1 MIVDRLKLD
10 FASPT
15 SQENGVLPATNT
27 VINTANRSAIV
38 IGAGFGGLSAALR
51 LTARGVHTTVVDRLA
66 GPGGRA
72 VEFVHAQSKHQFRYD
87 AGPTVLTAPIL
98 FEELFA
104 LFGEKLADHVN
115 LLPVTPWY
123 QMRFADGT
131 QFNYGGTTEQIQTE
145 IARFSAADARAYP
158 AYLAHSEKLFEKGY
172 EELGTQAFLGWGSML
187 KALPAMMRLRADRS
201 VYDVTAKF
209 FKDDRIRRAFSIQP
223 LLVGGNP
230 FDTTS
235 IYSLIHYLERKW
247 GVWFVRGGMARLVD
261 ALVALGTRHGVQ
273 FVWNADVRAIDVKEG
288 LANGVTLRDGTQLQA
303 NTVVCNADPG
313 YVLGQLLPPPYR
325 KADITER
332 KQYSMGLFVW
342 YFSTNKQYPDVPHHT
357 ILFGETYREVLN
369 KIFNTRQLPDD
380 LSIYLHR
387 PSATDPA
394 CAPAG
399 HDSFYALV
407 PVPNLSA
414 DIDWASVAEPF
425 KASLQAAL
433 QERILPELSQHIV
446 DESHV
451 TPQYF
456 SQELM
461 SPWGSG
467 FSITPTLM
475 QSAGF
480 RFPNRSPDIAN
491 LYFTGAGTHPGAG
504 VPGVVTSAKVV
515 ERLMFG
521 TVA

>member
-1 MIVDRLKLD
+1 MINGLNTDA
-10 FASPT
+10 FAHVGRDKGSPQT
-15 SQENGVLPATNT
+15 SNT
-27 VINTANRSAIV
+27 AIV
-38 IGAGFGGLSAALR
+38 IGAGFGGLATALR
-51 LTARGVHTTVVDRLA
+51 LAARGVQTTVVDRLA

-72 VEFVHAQSKHQFRYD
+72 VEFVHSHAGQPFRYD

-98 FEELFA
+98 FEELFG
-104 LFGEKLADHVN
+104 LFGERLADHVE

-145 IARFSAADARAYP
+145 IARFSPADAKAYP

-201 VYDVTAKF
+201 VFDVTAKF

-261 ALVALGTRHGVQ
+261 ALVALGARHGVT
-273 FVWNADVRAIDVKEG
+273 FVWNADVAAIGVEKG
-288 LANGVTLRDGTQLQA
+288 LATGLTLKDGRQLQA

-313 YVLGQLLPPPYR
+313 YVLGQLLPLAYR
-325 KADITER
+325 KADITKR

-342 YFSTNKQYPDVPHHT
+342 YFSTNRQYPEVPHHT
-357 ILFGETYREVLN
+357 ILFGKTYREVLH
-369 KIFNTRQLPDD
+369 KIFNTRELPDD

-387 PSATDPA
+387 PGATDPA
-394 CAPAG
+394 YAPEG

-414 DIDWASVAEPF
+414 DIDWASVAGSF
-425 KASLQAAL
+425 KACLQADL
-433 QERILPELSQHIV
+433 QERILPGLGEHIV

-451 TPQYF
+451 TPHYF
-456 SQELM
+456 AQELM

-491 LYFTGAGTHPGAG
+491 LYFCGAGTHPGAG
-504 VPGVVTSAKVV
+504 VPGVVTSSKVV

-521 TVA
+521 AVA

>member
-1 MIVDRLKLD
+1 MVIDSLRSGLR
-10 FASPT
+10 PEP
-15 SQENGVLPATNT
+15 SQGTGVSSAY
-27 VINTANRSAIV
+27 NTALV
-38 IGAGFGGLSAALR
+38 VGAGFGGLATALR
-51 LTARGVHTTVVDRLA
+51 LAARGMRTTVVDRLG

-72 VEFVHAQSKHQFRYD
+72 TEFVRSHSGHAFRYD

-104 LFGEKLADHVN
+104 LFGERLADHVE

-123 QMRFADGT
+123 QMQFADGT
-131 QFNYGGTTEQIQTE
+131 HFNYGGTTEQIQAE
-145 IARFSAADARAYP
+145 IAKFSKADAAAYP
-158 AYLAHSEKLFEKGY
+158 AYLSHSEKLFEKGY
-172 EELGTQAFLGWGSML
+172 EELGSQPFLDWRAMAR
-187 KALPAMMRLRADRS
+187 ALPAMARLRADRS
-201 VYDVTAKF
+201 VYALTARY
-209 FKDDRIRRAFSIQP
+209 FKHDHIRRAFSIQP

-261 ALVALGTRHGVQ
+261 ALVALAERHGVQ
-273 FVWNADVRAIDVKEG
+273 FLWNAEVAAIEVSGG
-288 LANGVTLRDGTQLQA
+288 LASGVRLRDGRTVQA
-303 NTVVCNADPG
+303 ETVVCNADPG
-313 YVLGQLLPPPYR
+313 YVLSQLLPAPHTKR
-325 KADITER
+325 NAVTK
-332 KQYSMGLFVW
+332 KQYSMSLFVW
-342 YFSTNKQYPDVPHHT
+342 YFSTDITYPEVAHHT
-357 ILFGETYREVLN
+357 ILFGHTYREVLH
-369 KIFNTRQLPDD
+369 KIFNTLELPED

-407 PVPNLSA
+407 PVPNLRSGIA
-414 DIDWASVAEPF
+414 WDSVADTF
-425 KASLQAAL
+425 KAALQAAL
-433 QERILPELSQHIV
+433 AQRVLPDLAQHLV
-446 DESHV
+446 DDFYV
-451 TPQYF
+451 TPEYF
-456 SQELM
+456 AKELL
-461 SPWGSG
+461 SPWGAG

-480 RFPNRSPDIAN
+480 RFPNRSATIPN

-521 TVA
+521 TVR

>member
-1 MIVDRLKLD
+1 MTGPVNSGSVFSAGHQSHVNQVGR
-10 FASPT
+10 T
-15 SQENGVLPATNT
+15 
-27 VINTANRSAIV
+27 AIV
-38 IGAGFGGLSAALR
+38 VGAGFGGLATALR
-51 LTARGVHTTVVDRLA
+51 LAARGVQTTVVDRLA

-72 VEFVHAQSKHQFRYD
+72 VEFIHNQTSHEFRYD

-104 LFGEKLADHVN
+104 LFGERLADHVD

-131 QFNYGGTTEQIQTE
+131 QFNYGGTTEQIQAE
-145 IARFSAADARAYP
+145 IARFSPLDALAYP

-201 VYDVTAKF
+201 VYDATAKF

-261 ALVALGTRHGVQ
+261 ALVALGTRHGIT
-273 FVWNADVRAIDVKEG
+273 FMWNAEVAAI
-288 LANGVTLRDGTQLQA
+288 GVTDQSASGLTLKDGTRLEA

-313 YVLGQLLPPPYR
+313 YVLGELLPLPYR
-325 KADITER
+325 KANITKR

-342 YFSTNKQYPDVPHHT
+342 YFSTNKQYPEVPHHT
-357 ILFGETYREVLN
+357 ILFGKTYREVLH
-369 KIFNTRQLPDD
+369 KIFETHQLPDD

-387 PSATDPA
+387 PGATDA
-394 CAPAG
+394 SAAPSG

-414 DIDWASVAEPF
+414 DIDWTNVAASF
-425 KASLQAAL
+425 KASLQSDL
-433 QERILPELSQHIV
+433 EERILPGLSQHIV

-456 SQELM
+456 SQELK

-480 RFPNRSPDIAN
+480 RFPNRSPDISN
-491 LYFTGAGTHPGAG
+491 LYFCGAGTHPGAG